1 MVKAAHDV
9 RVALTRQ
16 PNESH
21 PMVEIVIG
29 AMGNTQTQICY
40 NQTMPNVIEV
50 YTPRIL
56 NKDQII
62 MFCVSATPEGVSWT

>member
-21 PMVEIVIG
+21 PIVEIIIG
-29 AMGNTQTQICY
+29 ANGNTQTQICY
-40 NQTMPNVIEV
+40 NQARPNVIEV
-50 YTPRIL
+50 YTPNIL
-56 NKDQII
+56 NKDKII
-62 MFCVSATPEGVSWT
+62 MFRVSATPEGVS